1 MQKVMRFKLCFVVLL
16 LPLQSALPSAEL
28 VWPTPNR
35 AFLNDAPIEAF
46 VQATASGNIESGLFG
61 CVREGGRRFHEGLDL
76 FPIERDAKGEAKDLI
91 FSVLPGRVVYVN
103 DRPGLSSYGRYV
115 VVRHEGESPAF
126 HSLYSHLASVHA
138 GITEGAR
145 VKAGTVLGV
154 MGRSAGGYVIP
165 KSRAHLHFAIGL
177 MLSGNFEGWYNR
189 QNFKTPNRHGSWNGM
204 NLVSV
209 DPLGFYEAVLAG
221 KARNFDAYLR
231 ALPVAAR
238 LRVFFGDTPA
248 FVRNY
253 PGLLFGKIREEKLVA
268 WDIAFT
274 DFGVPKSWTPR
285 YEAEGIGGN
294 PGEVH
299 ILSYAPDRLK
309 RQPCQRV
316 LDFKNGGVVLSKQT
330 KDALELLFG
339 FQ

>member
-1 MQKVMRFKLCFVVLL
+1 MRFKLCYVVLL
-16 LPLQSALPSAEL
+16 LPLQSALLLAEL
-28 VWPTPNR
+28 VWPTPNQ
-35 AFLNDAPIEAF
+35 AFLNGEPIEAF
-46 VQATASGNIESGLFG
+46 VQPTASGEIKSGLFG

-76 FPIERDAKGEAKDLI
+76 FPIERDARGEAKDLI

-103 DRPGLSSYGRYV
+103 DRPGWSSYGRYV

-138 GITEGAR
+138 GIEEGAR

-154 MGRSAGGYVIP
+154 MGRSAGGYAIP
-165 KSRAHLHFAIGL
+165 KSRAHLHFEIGL
-177 MLSGNFEGWYNR
+177 MLSDNFENWFKR

-209 DPLGFYEAVLAG
+209 DPLGFYRAVRAG
-221 KARNFDAYLR
+221 NARDFDAYLR

-238 LRVFFGDTPA
+238 LRVFFGEPPA
-248 FVRNY
+248 FIRNY
-253 PGLLFGKIREEKLVA
+253 PNLLSGKLREGKLVA

-285 YEAEGIGGN
+285 YEGEGIRGN

-316 LDFKNGGVVLSKQT
+316 LDFKGEGVVLSEQT
-330 KDALELLFG
+330 KTALELLFG

>member
-1 MQKVMRFKLCFVVLL
+1 MRLKLCYVFFLV
-16 LPLQSALPSAEL
+16 PLQSALLLAEL
-28 VWPTPNR
+28 VWPTPNQ
-35 AFLNDAPIEAF
+35 AFLKGEPIEAF
-46 VQATASGNIESGLFG
+46 VQATASGKIESGLFG

-76 FPIERDAKGEAKDLI
+76 FPIELDARGEAKDLI
-91 FSVLPGRVVYVN
+91 FSVLPGRVVHVN
-103 DRPGLSSYGRYV
+103 DRPGWSSYGRYV

-126 HSLYSHLASVHA
+126 HSLYSHLASVDV
-138 GITEGAR
+138 GIKEGAR

-154 MGRSAGGYVIP
+154 MGRSAGGYAIP
-165 KSRAHLHFAIGL
+165 KSRAHLHFEIGL
-177 MLSGNFEGWYNR
+177 MLSDNFESWFKR
-189 QNFKTPNRHGSWNGM
+189 QNFKTPNRHGRWNGM

-209 DPLGFYEAVLAG
+209 DPLGFYQAVRAG
-221 KARNFDAYLR
+221 NVRDFDAYLH

-238 LRVFFGDTPA
+238 LRVFFGETPA
-248 FVRNY
+248 FVHNY
-253 PGLLFGKIREEKLVA
+253 PCLVSGKLREGKLVA

-285 YEAEGIGGN
+285 YEAEGIRGN
-294 PGEVH
+294 PGEVR

-316 LDFKNGGVVLSKQT
+316 LDFKGEGVVLSKQT
-330 KDALELLFG
+330 KTALELLFG